1 MGYDAMQEG
10 YEKVMKCP
18 AYRYCPEVSICTE
31 KVGNWI
37 VSAKILGGC
46 QRVICIY
53 NAETLMEHYKTPTIG
68 LSCSEDAPENIK
80 AFYQRAYERD
90 FRSVIEIAETWN

>member
-1 MGYDAMQEG
+1 M
-10 YEKVMKCP
+10 
-18 AYRYCPEVSICTE
+18 
-31 KVGNWI
+31 
-37 VSAKILGGC
+37 
-46 QRVICIY
+46 ICIY